1 LERLKFLDEAHIV
14 PSHLL
19 KGMYIRFIQIH
30 SLGHRVWGPK
40 GEKSR
45 IISANSL
52 GSSFSLTALM
62 SLNEESPITL
72 SIRTESNTQVS
83 DSR

>member
-1 LERLKFLDEAHIV
+1 MERLKFLDEAHIV

-19 KGMYIRFIQIH
+19 KGMYMNFIKIH

-62 SLNEESPITL
+62 TLNEESPITL
-72 SIRTESNTQVS
+72 DIRTDSNTQVS
-83 DSR
+83 DSK